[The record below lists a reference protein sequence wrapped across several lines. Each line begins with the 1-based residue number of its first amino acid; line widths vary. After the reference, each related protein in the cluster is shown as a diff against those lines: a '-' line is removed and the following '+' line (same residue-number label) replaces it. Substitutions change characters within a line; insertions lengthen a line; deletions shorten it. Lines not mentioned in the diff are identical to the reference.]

1 MNKQKYT
8 SSGSVGGRI
17 NGQKA
22 FPVRE
27 SNIELLRILAM
38 LLVVLFHIDLLGM
51 SLDTASAD
59 RWQDVSLVGYAC
71 LKSLSMPCV
80 NLFVFISGWFG
91 IQFDRRK
98 FLSLCFTV
106 AFFSVS
112 IYFYFVLTASDVTF
126 SPKYFLYT
134 VFGLGYWFVPSY
146 LLLYLFSP
154 VLNRFADVSDRKTFG
169 TTLVGL
175 YLFMFVYGW
184 LFDNHWFDKGC
195 SPLFF
200 FYLYLTARYFHRH
213 PVPLT
218 RLGWQVYAAVFVA
231 VSVVVALLALLLFRS
246 GADLWAWRLFHYNSP
261 FNLLETLSLFFCFT
275 RLHFSSRFINR
286 LASVSFAIYLFH
298 AHPLFFE
305 KVFHPFFYDLFL
317 CASGLAFAGYAVGF
331 VGLMVVGSMAF
342 HLCRFAVW
350 KGWDGC
356 CRFIRGKK

>member
-8 SSGSVGGRI
+8 SSGSVGGRT
-17 NGQKA
+17 NGRKA

-59 RWQDVSLVGYAC
+59 RWQDVSLVGYAW

-200 FYLYLTARYFHRH
+200 FYL
-213 PVPLT
+213 
-218 RLGWQVYAAVFVA
+218 
-231 VSVVVALLALLLFRS
+231 
-246 GADLWAWRLFHYNSP
+246 
-261 FNLLETLSLFFCFT
+261 
-275 RLHFSSRFINR
+275 
-286 LASVSFAIYLFH
+286 
-298 AHPLFFE
+298 
-305 KVFHPFFYDLFL
+305 
-317 CASGLAFAGYAVGF
+317 
-331 VGLMVVGSMAF
+331 
-342 HLCRFAVW
+342 
-350 KGWDGC
+350 
-356 CRFIRGKK
+356 